1 LARRVPPGNDARAD
15 SKNASIMTLKNLR
28 EMVANVLGVPPTEI
42 HENSGPPTFPQWDS
56 VAHINIILSVEAEYG
71 VSFSPEEMVETLSVE
86 DIAGILR
93 KKGVPLE

>member
-1 LARRVPPGNDARAD
+1 
-15 SKNASIMTLKNLR
+15 MTLKNLR

-71 VSFSPEEMVETLSVE
+71 VSFSPEEMVEALSVE
-86 DIAGILR
+86 DIAGTLR